1 MSKILTR
8 QQIEQYYD
16 EGFISPVRVISE
28 VEAFSIKAE
37 LEGVE
42 ENFPDEIN
50 SKSRNNLHL
59 SFAFLDLLAHHP
71 IIVDAM

>member
-28 VEAFSIKAE
+28 VEALSIKAE
-37 LEGVE
+37 LEEVE
-42 ENFPDEIN
+42 AIFQMKLMPRAVII
-50 SKSRNNLHL
+50 
-59 SFAFLDLLAHHP
+59 FTCLLRF
-71 IIVDAM
+71 